1 MTLILHWWHIPA
13 IFTFLAVVWA
23 FAPREPQGG
32 NFPMPEQLWTVPVA
46 VIVCLIAW
54 LIGALC
60 K

>member
-1 MTLILHWWHIPA
+1 MTLVLHWWCIP
-13 IFTFLAVVWA
+13 TVVTVLAFAWA

-32 NFPMPEQLWTVPVA
+32 NFPMPNEIFTVPVA
-46 VIVCLIAW
+46 LVVSLIAW

>member
-1 MTLILHWWHIPA
+1 MTLVLHWWHIPLA
-13 IFTFLAVVWA
+13 ITILATLWA

-32 NFPMPEQLWTVPVA
+32 NFPMPDQLFTVPVA
-46 VIVCLIAW
+46 LVVSLIAW